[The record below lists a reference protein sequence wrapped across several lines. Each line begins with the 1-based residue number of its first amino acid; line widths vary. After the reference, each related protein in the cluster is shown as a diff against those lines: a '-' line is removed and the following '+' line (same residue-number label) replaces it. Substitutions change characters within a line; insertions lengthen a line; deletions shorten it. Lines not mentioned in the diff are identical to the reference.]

1 MFFSLKTHLLSILE
15 HLHQYVTTMVCVA
28 VRGLP
33 VIGVIHKPFD
43 ASGSDKQGR
52 TFWSWLPFAI
62 SRDLNNYIE
71 NLPNVRTVHVFP
83 KATALKA

>member
-1 MFFSLKTHLLSILE
+1 MNIKKANLIHVSE

-43 ASGSDKQGR
+43 TTNGKPGR
-52 TFWSWLPFAI
+52 TYWSWLPFAI
-62 SRDLNNYIE
+62 SPDLNTYME
-71 NLPNVRTVHVFP
+71 NLPNVRIC
-83 KATALKA
+83 